1 MTRQQ
6 MQTENGKKKAIRNRN
21 TNKKVSPIEAA
32 VQGHVLQKWLSRKSE
47 KSKIQ
52 FPVPKF
58 A

>member
-6 MQTENGKKKAIRNRN
+6 MQTENGKKKAIRS
-21 TNKKVSPIEAA
+21 TNKKVSPIEAT

-52 FPVPKF
+52 FLVPKF